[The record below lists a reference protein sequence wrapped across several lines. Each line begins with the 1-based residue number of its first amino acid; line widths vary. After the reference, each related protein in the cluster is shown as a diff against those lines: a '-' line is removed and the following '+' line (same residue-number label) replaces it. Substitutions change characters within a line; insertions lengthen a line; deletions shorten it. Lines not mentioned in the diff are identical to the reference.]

1 MPFSS
6 RSWCSTRSAARTSRR
21 SWHRNSSN
29 ATGRAR
35 GSWSG
40 KASVPWT
47 PWTPWG
53 WQGYAIGK
61 SPVVTPIV
69 NGPTVERHLPLIQCE
84 LNFFM
89 SIFWGATL
97 TCWEWLSSPFISF
110 RQVYWS
116 ACWPPFCPWELW
128 RFCSPWWLG
137 ESKKFKKLMSSTPHI
152 LSDRII
158 SSSHFRFPDQ
168 TSEIRVTE
176 SRHGFPGDRGRFGS
190 LLVTLEPKT
199 LASEAPTDCF
209 FLDPYSICEN
219 IGKQMTDLTWMF
231 FPERQALD
239 HLVLIL
245 PALSTA
251 LSCDVAET
259 RTSEIGH

>member
-1 MPFSS
+1 VP
-6 RSWCSTRSAARTSRR
+6 WT
-21 SWHRNSSN
+21 
-29 ATGRAR
+29 
-35 GSWSG
+35 
-40 KASVPWT
+40 PWT

-61 SPVVTPIV
+61 SPVVTPVV

-137 ESKKFKKLMSSTPHI
+137 ESKKFKKLMSSTHSFWPNHFEFTFS
-152 LSDRII
+152 LSRSD
-158 SSSHFRFPDQ
+158 
-168 TSEIRVTE
+168 IRD
-176 SRHGFPGDRGRFGS
+176 PGDRISPWFSRW
-190 LLVTLEPKT
+190 
-199 LASEAPTDCF
+199 
-209 FLDPYSICEN
+209 
-219 IGKQMTDLTWMF
+219 Q
-231 FPERQALD
+231 RQ
-239 HLVLIL
+239 IW
-245 PALSTA
+245 LSPCYPWA
-251 LSCDVAET
+251 
-259 RTSEIGH
+259 